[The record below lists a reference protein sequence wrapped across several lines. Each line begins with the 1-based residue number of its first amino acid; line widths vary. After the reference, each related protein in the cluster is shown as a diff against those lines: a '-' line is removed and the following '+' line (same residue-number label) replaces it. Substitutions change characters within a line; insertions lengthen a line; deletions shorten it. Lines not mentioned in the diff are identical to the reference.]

1 MRTDEL
7 IHAMAADRERPW
19 PPAALLLAA
28 VLVAALAAGVASFSL
43 LGIRDDLGH
52 ALLRG
57 PVAVKQAYPLVLAFA
72 AAGAALRLACPG
84 RPLGR
89 WLPALALAPAVL
101 ILLVAGTLLTLPSAD
116 WMPAMMGQSSARC
129 LLSIGLMSVP
139 LVAAALWAL
148 RGGASTRP
156 MLSGALAGLLGGS
169 AATAVYALSCTED
182 SPLFFGFWYVL
193 AILGATA
200 AGALLGTRLLRW

>member
-7 IHAMAADRERPW
+7 IQAMAADRERPW
-19 PPAALLLAA
+19 LPAALLPAA
-28 VLVAALAAGVASFSL
+28 VLVAALAAAVACLSL
-43 LGIRDDLGH
+43 LGIREDLGR
-52 ALLRG
+52 ALMQG
-57 PVAVKQAYPLVLAFA
+57 PAAVKQAFPLVLAFA

-101 ILLVAGTLLTLPSAD
+101 LLLVAGTLLSLPIAD
-116 WMPAMMGQSSARC
+116 WMPAMMGQSRGRC

-156 MLSGALAGLLGGS
+156 MLSGAFAGLLGGS
-169 AATAVYALSCTED
+169 VATAVYALSCTED
-182 SPLFFGFWYVL
+182 SPLFFGSWYVL
-193 AILGATA
+193 AILGATV
-200 AGALLGTRLLRW
+200 AGAFLGARLLRW